1 MASATSVRPDR
12 RTERIIF
19 LAALIVRG
27 AFLLATIA
35 LGIGFDQDNQRYDE
49 QSTGILAGDLD
60 LETEYFITAPLYPYT
75 QALFKY
81 VLGQGWLVGLTL
93 AQLLL
98 CAWSAVYLW
107 RIASRFFDRRVA
119 LVAAT
124 VYVVFPL
131 TLIWVGTPAQDM
143 PFLIALIFALHALFK
158 AVHSD
163 QLGRTIAAA
172 SLFAITFLIKSHI
185 LLFAPFIPIYW
196 WWNCGA
202 TPRRRIL
209 HITAFVAT
217 CCAFTLPYGLYN
229 LRQHGLYV
237 ISSTGQG
244 GFFMVGHN
252 EDVYRFIV
260 DPPPLGTPEHRRIFN
275 MQYRIMDELRDTL
288 ATLPH
293 KEKQAVMLHAGLDW
307 CRANPGKVAELSAWD
322 LAYFLLPGVNP
333 HHYGKATW
341 AALFVISLP
350 LYLLAY
356 AGVWLA
362 LRENFRKHSWILAL
376 MLAMTVFSVV
386 FYVQNRFR
394 TITLEPYYII
404 YASFALVRLARRLG
418 LQRRWPA
425 LTGAVMA

>member
-1 MASATSVRPDR
+1 MANVPNASPDK

-19 LAALIVRG
+19 LAALLVRG
-27 AFLLATIA
+27 AFLLATVL
-35 LGIGFDQDNQRYDE
+35 LGIEFDQDNQRYNE

-75 QALFKY
+75 QALFKL
-81 VLGQGWLVGLTL
+81 VLGKGWLVGLTL
-93 AQLLL
+93 VQWLL

-107 RIASRFFDRRVA
+107 RIALRFFDRRVA
-119 LVAAT
+119 LVAAAL
-124 VYVVFPL
+124 YVVFPL

-143 PFLIALIFALHALFK
+143 PFLIALIFALHAWFR
-158 AVHSD
+158 AVNSD
-163 QLGRTIAAA
+163 HLGRTIGAGA
-172 SLFAITFLIKSHI
+172 LFALTFLIKSHI
-185 LLFAPFIPIYW
+185 LLFAPFMPIYW
-196 WWNCGA
+196 WWNGQA
-202 TPRRRIL
+202 TARRRVQ
-209 HITAFVAT
+209 HIAAFVCT
-217 CCAFTLPYGLYN
+217 CFVFTLPYGLYN
-229 LRQHGLYV
+229 LRKHDMYV

-293 KEKQAVMLHAGLDW
+293 KEKQAVMLRAGIDW
-307 CRANPGKVAELSAWD
+307 CRANPGKLAELSAWD

-341 AALFVISLP
+341 AALFLISLP

-356 AGVWLA
+356 AGVWMA
-362 LRENFRKHSWILAL
+362 LRENFRKHAWILAL
-376 MLAMTVFSVV
+376 MLAMTAFSVV

-418 LQRRWPA
+418 LDRRWPR
-425 LTGAVMA
+425 LKEPVMA